1 MKTLLIVRHAK
12 SSWQEVGLS
21 DFDRP
26 LNDRGKE
33 DAPRMAQKLL
43 DKKIKIDCFIS
54 SPAKRAQKTAKL
66 FMKEYDTKKEELILV
81 PSLYEASSKNF
92 YAVIENFDDDCT
104 TAAIF
109 SHNPGITDFVNS
121 LTEYSTDNMP
131 TCAVFAVSIDIK
143 KWKHFKEGR
152 KSLLF
157 FDFPKNPD

>member
-1 MKTLLIVRHAK
+1 MRHAK

-33 DAPRMAQKLL
+33 DAPQMAKKLL
-43 DKKIKIDCFIS
+43 DRKIKIDCFVS

-66 FMKEYDTKKEELILV
+66 FMKEYDEKKEKLILV
-81 PSLYEASSKNF
+81 PSLYEASVRNF
-92 YAVIENFDDDCT
+92 YAAVENFDDACDT
-104 TAAIF
+104 VAIF
-109 SHNPGITDFVNS
+109 SHNPGITEFVNS

-131 TCAVFAVSIDIK
+131 TCAVFAISIETT
-143 KWKHFKEGR
+143 KWRHFEESN

-157 FDFPKNPD
+157 FDFPKNAS